1 MESNVNI
8 REISL
13 SYVSYNFRTPL
24 KFGSVTVNES
34 VSLIAK
40 VLVKRKGGGEAEG
53 IGSMPLM
60 CEWAFPDPKVEH
72 EDKLEAMKLVAEKY
86 AVTIEEESGSGIY
99 LHPIDWFMRFEDEIL
114 RITHYVSE
122 SFKLKAPLPV
132 LASLV
137 AVSPIDAAIHD
148 GFGKVNNICS
158 YDGYGP
164 RYMERDLSYY
174 LGPKFRGKYISDY
187 IKPRYEEKIPVFH
200 LVGGLDKLTKDEI
213 GSEDPKDGFPVS
225 LEEWIERDGVFC
237 FKIKLNGVDIDWDV
251 ERTKTVARIAEE
263 KLEEKFGRNEYFL
276 SVDSNEMHKSPDDVL
291 EYLRRIKR
299 EAPDVF
305 ERILYIEQPVN
316 RDLEKY
322 RFNMMSVSAIKPVLA
337 DEGVTDIGSFDLALS
352 LGWSGVALKTCKCHS
367 SALLLMAKAEEA
379 GVPYSVQD
387 LTCPG
392 LALVHSAGFA
402 SRINPIKGFEY
413 NARQYLPLA
422 FPEVQGKYEELFNVR
437 NGFIRTGVL
446 NGSLGLGLS
455 L

>member
-24 KFGSVTVNES
+24 KFGSVIVNES

-86 AVTIEEESGSGIY
+86 AETIEEESGSGIY

-164 RYMERDLSYY
+164 KYMERDLSYY
-174 LGPKFRGKYISDY
+174 LGSKFRGKYISDY

-213 GSEDPKDGFPVS
+213 SPEDPKDGFPVS

-322 RFNMMSVSAIKPVLA
+322 RFNMMLVSAIKPVLA
-337 DEGVTDIGSFDLALS
+337 DEGVINIGSFDLALS

-387 LTCPG
+387 LTCSG

-437 NGFIRTGVL
+437 NGFIRTGIL